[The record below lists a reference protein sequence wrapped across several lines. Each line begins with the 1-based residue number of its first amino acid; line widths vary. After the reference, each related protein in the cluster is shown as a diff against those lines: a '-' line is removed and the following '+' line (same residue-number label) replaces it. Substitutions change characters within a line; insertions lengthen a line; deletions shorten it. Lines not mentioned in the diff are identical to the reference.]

1 MISGQ
6 ELFIQ
11 REKIKNSLLTSLT
24 RAYDNGIDMAEK
36 TRAYRILL
44 AQTMLQL
51 ETKGAKATTLK
62 DVAKGDK
69 KVADA
74 EFEMI
79 VAEVSY
85 KASNE
90 NIMAQKK
97 LYESIEA
104 DIKREY
110 YRGGQDG

>member
-1 MISGQ
+1 M
-6 ELFIQ
+6 
-11 REKIKNSLLTSLT
+11 
-24 RAYDNGIDMAEK
+24 
-36 TRAYRILL
+36 ILL
-44 AQTMLQL
+44 
-51 ETKGAKATTLK
+51 KTLK

-69 KVADA
+69 QVADA

-110 YRGGQDG
+110 YRGEQNG